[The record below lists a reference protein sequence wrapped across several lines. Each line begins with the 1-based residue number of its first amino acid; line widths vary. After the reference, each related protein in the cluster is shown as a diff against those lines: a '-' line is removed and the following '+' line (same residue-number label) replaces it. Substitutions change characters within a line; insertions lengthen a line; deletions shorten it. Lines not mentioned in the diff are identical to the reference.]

1 MLISLKKK
9 YKMKP
14 DISEIFKL
22 EFTDSHK
29 IPFLGSYINAGF
41 PSPASDYIDDV
52 LDLNE
57 LLISHPAATYFVRV
71 SGDSMINAG
80 IFDHDILIVD
90 RSITSYENKIIVA
103 ILDGELTIKRLK
115 IGKTFWFLEPA
126 NEKYPTIP
134 INKDSDFIVWGV
146 VTNVIHKV

>member
-1 MLISLKKK
+1 
-9 YKMKP
+9 MKS
-14 DISEIFKL
+14 DILEVIKL
-22 EFTDSHK
+22 DFSDSHK
-29 IPFLGSYINAGF
+29 IPFLGSHINAGF

-57 LLISHPAATYFVRV
+57 LLISHPTATYFVRV

-80 IFDHDILIVD
+80 IFDKDILIVD
-90 RSITSYENKIIVA
+90 RSITSYKNKIIIA

-115 IGKTFWFLEPA
+115 IEQSSWSLEPA
-126 NEKYPTIP
+126 NKKYPTIP
-134 INKDSDFIVWGV
+134 IEKDSDFIVWGV

>member
-1 MLISLKKK
+1 
-9 YKMKP
+9 MKS
-14 DISEIFKL
+14 DILEVIKL
-22 EFTDSHK
+22 DFSDSHK
-29 IPFLGSYINAGF
+29 IPFLGSHINAGF

-57 LLISHPAATYFVRV
+57 LLISHPTATYFVRV

-80 IFDHDILIVD
+80 IFDKDILIVD
-90 RSITSYENKIIVA
+90 RSITSYKNKIIIA

-115 IGKTFWFLEPA
+115 IEQSSWYLEPA
-126 NEKYPTIP
+126 NKKYPTIP
-134 INKDSDFIVWGV
+134 IEKDSDFIVWGV